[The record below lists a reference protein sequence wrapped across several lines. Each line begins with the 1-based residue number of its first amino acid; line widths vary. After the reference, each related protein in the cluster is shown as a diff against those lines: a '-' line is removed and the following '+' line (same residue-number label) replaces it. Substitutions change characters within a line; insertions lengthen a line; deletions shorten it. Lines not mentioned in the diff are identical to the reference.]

1 MKHWFV
7 IYTKPREEFRAK
19 ENLENQGFEVF
30 LPTCQ
35 IERVKNSKLSILTE
49 PLFPRYLFIQ
59 LDEVSSNW
67 FPIRSTKGV
76 ASLLKFGKESEPVHV
91 PDQLILNLKNFLDN
105 HSLIDRFFL
114 ENAPIQI
121 CDGAFKGLVGVL
133 KKINE
138 SSTGEQRAMVLV
150 ELLGKFQTL
159 SMSLKSIQ
167 KV

>member
-1 MKHWFV
+1 MNWYV
-7 IYTKPREEFRAK
+7 IYTKPRQEVRAK

-35 IERVKNSKLSILTE
+35 IEKVKNSKLSLLTE

-59 LDEVSSNW
+59 LDQINSNW

-76 ASLLKFGKESEPVHV
+76 ASLLRFGKESEPVHV
-91 PDQLILNLKNFLDN
+91 PDQLILNLKNFLSN
-105 HSLIDRFFL
+105 HSLIDKIFL

-121 CDGAFKGLVGVL
+121 CDGAFKGLVGIF

-138 SSTGEQRAMVLV
+138 SISGDQRALVLV
-150 ELLGKFQTL
+150 ELLGKLQQL
-159 SMSLKSIQ
+159 SIPLKSIQ
-167 KV
+167 KT